1 VRPGGVSFADGETP
15 QLGTITPRAE
25 ALRRRVLG
33 SQVWRPSVPEGG
45 GVGAGVLGIN
55 RQALQQRYGVCGE
68 WIGRG
73 ITGQATRAKP

>member
-1 VRPGGVSFADGETP
+1 MRPGRVSFANGETP
-15 QLGTITPRAE
+15 QLGTMAARAE

-55 RQALQQRYGVCGE
+55 RQALRQRYGVCGE

-73 ITGQATRAKP
+73 ITGQSAGAQP